1 MSTKSGYNSGYNAD
15 SENNNNV
22 NTNKNPNKSANRNN
36 TSENN
41 NSGKKVEVFWPR
53 YHDPKGLTTEITA
66 PPHKMYYLV
75 KFKGKITERHAE
87 CQYIFETR
95 NEKKFLKVV
104 VVHKVSCT
112 IYDEN
117 YEPVSVPASYESTA
131 LDYTKTLSETKKSF
145 YINASKMK
153 GLNHTAITKGYFQKN
168 NKFIKVKFTPTP
180 QSEAAYKNNINLYG
194 GSRKNKYKNS
204 MAMTRHKRR

>member
-1 MSTKSGYNSGYNAD
+1 MPTNSGYNSGYNAD
-15 SENNNNV
+15 SENNNNR
-22 NTNKNPNKSANRNN
+22 NANKIPIKSANRNSN
-36 TSENN
+36 NESNN
-41 NSGKKVEVFWPR
+41 NGKNVKPFNPR
-53 YHDPKGLTTEITA
+53 HHDPKGLRTEITA
-66 PPHKMYYLV
+66 PPHKIYYLV
-75 KFKGKITERHAE
+75 KYKGKNTERHAE

-104 VVHKVSCT
+104 VIHKVSCT

-117 YEPVSVPASYESTA
+117 YEPVSVPATYESTA
-131 LDYTKTLSETKKSF
+131 LDYTKMLSETKKSF
-145 YINASKMK
+145 YINASKIK
-153 GLNHTAITKGYFQKN
+153 GLNDTAISRGYFQKN